1 LVYVYC
7 RGDCLRLAEKDRLS
21 GRCLGHERER
31 ETCRCLHDEK
41 YDKNKTK
48 LYDSR
53 KISEKN
59 YNMHF
64 ELKKNLH
71 PPTNH
76 LCSAVVITTSS
87 ILRYLE
93 ESLVQNMALVPGC
106 NCL

>member
-1 LVYVYC
+1 
-7 RGDCLRLAEKDRLS
+7 
-21 GRCLGHERER
+21 
-31 ETCRCLHDEK
+31 
-41 YDKNKTK
+41 
-48 LYDSR
+48 
-53 KISEKN
+53 
-59 YNMHF
+59 MHF

-106 NCL
+106 NYL